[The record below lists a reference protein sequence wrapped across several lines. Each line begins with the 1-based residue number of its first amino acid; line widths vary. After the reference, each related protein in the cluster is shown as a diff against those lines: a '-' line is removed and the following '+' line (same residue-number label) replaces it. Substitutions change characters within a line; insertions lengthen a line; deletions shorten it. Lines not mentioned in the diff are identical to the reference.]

1 MTQHSAMQALPSRS
15 LNIALWALQVLLAVA
30 FLAAGGSKL
39 AGVQQMV
46 AMFDQIGLG
55 QWFRFVTGT
64 VEVGA
69 AFALLLPRFTP
80 YAAGILSM
88 TMVFAFV
95 THLFVIGGSPVAAAV
110 LAALSGFVAYGRRPR
125 S

>member
-1 MTQHSAMQALPSRS
+1 MTQLSATRTLPNRG
-15 LNIALWALQVLLAVA
+15 LNIALWVLQALLAVA

-46 AMFDQIGLG
+46 ALFDQIGVG
-55 QWFRFVTGT
+55 QWFRFVTGS

-69 AFALLLPRFTP
+69 ALALLLPRLTP

-88 TMVFAFV
+88 TMVCAFV

-110 LAALSGFVAYGRRPR
+110 LAALSGFVAYGRWSR